1 MMPAPMLDF
10 GSRGISNKQE
20 DTAMRLQF
28 CVLLIGGLLLSSPLV
43 AQDEAPVES
52 AAEAPAPAP
61 ASAAESAAETA
72 GAAAARAETDDDD
85 FVPSE
90 EIPPDEQVVFPVDI

>member
-1 MMPAPMLDF
+1 
-10 GSRGISNKQE
+10 
-20 DTAMRLQF
+20 MRLRF
-28 CVLLIGGLLLSSPLV
+28 CVLLFGGLLLSSPLV

-52 AAEAPAPAP
+52 AAEAPAPA
-61 ASAAESAAETA
+61 SAEESAAENA
-72 GAAAARAETDDDD
+72 GAAAARAETDDDDD